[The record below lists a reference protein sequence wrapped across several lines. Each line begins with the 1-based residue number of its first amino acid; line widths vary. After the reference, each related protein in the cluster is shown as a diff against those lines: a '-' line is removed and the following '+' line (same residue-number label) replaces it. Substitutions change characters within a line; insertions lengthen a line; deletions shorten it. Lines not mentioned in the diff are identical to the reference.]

1 MPWVSEER
9 CTGCGICVEECPVSA
24 IVQKEDG
31 VAEINEAECIRCGE
45 CHDVC
50 PEEAVRHDKE
60 RIPQEVADNL
70 RWVRKLLG
78 HFDGP
83 EEQAAFMER
92 MARFFKKQKQVSE
105 RTLAAITAAGDKP
118 AEYIDAAILEL
129 SAEGEN

>member
-9 CTGCGICVEECPVSA
+9 CTGCGICVAECPVNA

-31 VAEINEAECIRCGE
+31 VAEIIEAECIRCGE
-45 CHDVC
+45 CHEVC

-60 RIPQEVADNL
+60 RIPQEVAENL

-78 HFDGP
+78 HFDGA

-92 MARFFKKQKQVSE
+92 MGRFFKKEKQVSE
-105 RTLAAITAAGDKP
+105 RTLGALAAAGDKP
-118 AEYIDAAILEL
+118 AEGLEKAIGEL
-129 SAEGEN
+129 AGEGEN